1 MEKPAMTAGE
11 VGSQLRRPQGEN
23 GIRVSLAMNKS
34 NAALYQMVVDF
45 LGIKPGDRILEIGFG
60 NGYFIPALFEKE
72 TSIRYTG
79 LDMSETMVAEATREN
94 QARIS
99 DGSVVLHL
107 GRTEEMPFAAGAFTK
122 VFAVN
127 VLYFWDEP
135 TVAFNAIHRVLDTGG
150 ELVLAIRSR
159 ETMLQLPFSTD
170 NFVLYSAEEAKALME
185 VNGFRVSEVRT
196 ATEPPRMSG
205 DGSTMVELENI
216 CLRGIKF

>member
-1 MEKPAMTAGE
+1 MGKSAMTAAE
-11 VGSQLRRPQGEN
+11 VGSQLRQPEGEN
-23 GIRVSLAMNKS
+23 GIRVGLAMNKS
-34 NAALYQMVVDF
+34 NAALYKMAVDL
-45 LGIKPGDRILEIGFG
+45 LGIKSGDRILEIGFG
-60 NGYFIPALFEKE
+60 NGYFIPTLFEGE

-99 DGSVVLHL
+99 DGSVELHL
-107 GRTEEMPFAAGAFTK
+107 GRTEDMPFAAGAFTK

-135 TVAFNAIHRVLDTGG
+135 TEALSAIHRVLDTGG
-150 ELVLAIRSR
+150 VLVLAIRSR

-170 NFVLYSAEEAKALME
+170 NFILYSAEEAKVLLEA
-185 VNGFRVSEVRT
+185 NGFRVSEVRT
-196 ATEPPRMSG
+196 GMEAPRMSA

-216 CLRGIKF
+216 CLHGIKI